1 MENRNLLS
9 KIPFTIQLADITM
22 VWVTMSKVQPEWE
35 AIMSDLSMANTAA
48 ITLAALLK

>member
-1 MENRNLLS
+1 MENRNLPS
-9 KIPFTIQLADITM
+9 KIPYTIQLAGITM
-22 VWVTMSKVQPEWE
+22 IWVTMSKVQPEWE